1 MILRNV
7 LESKNDLLIS
17 DINVTLKY
25 GVDQK
30 IEETPEIVN
39 SFNFGDLKR
48 LVEGGHVKL
57 IPPPSIREIVK
68 STKVKVEKKPAV
80 KEVKPKKVTA
90 KKEVKAKKEAKSKK
104 IKK

>member
-39 SFNFGDLKR
+39 SFNFW
-48 LVEGGHVKL
+48 
-57 IPPPSIREIVK
+57 
-68 STKVKVEKKPAV
+68 
-80 KEVKPKKVTA
+80 
-90 KKEVKAKKEAKSKK
+90 
-104 IKK
+104 